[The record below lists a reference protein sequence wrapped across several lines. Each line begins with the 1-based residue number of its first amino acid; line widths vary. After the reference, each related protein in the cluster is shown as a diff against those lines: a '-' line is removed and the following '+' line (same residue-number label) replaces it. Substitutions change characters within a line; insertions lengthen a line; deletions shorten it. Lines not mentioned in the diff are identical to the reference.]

1 MCTRFIERE
10 ENKQIVRSNTHRY
23 RKQMKEKARKGKVD
37 SRFNKVIK
45 KMVDEGQ
52 SQQDIDPIIK
62 LARALNLQ
70 SDSNDTSDSDSD
82 ENSQQSDDS

>member
-1 MCTRFIERE
+1 
-10 ENKQIVRSNTHRY
+10 
-23 RKQMKEKARKGKVD
+23 
-37 SRFNKVIK
+37 
-45 KMVDEGQ
+45 MVDEGQ

-82 ENSQQSDDS
+82 SDENSQQSDDS